1 MSAKYMPQNTEMII
15 TETLTKYQLRGYN
28 KNQSLILSPLAFA
41 KFISVG
47 EGFPDLDE
55 NFSTPPNISSPLGN
69 SLAIIL
75 SSKTH
80 LIQNYIKN
88 LISFR
93 HT

>member
-80 LIQNYIKN
+80 LIQNYIKK